1 MGDGFGKT
9 GCKTINLA
17 LQGGGSHGAFAWGA
31 LDRILE
37 DERIVI
43 EGIVGTSAGAMN
55 AVVTAYGLTLGGNQG
70 ARRALRTFW
79 EAVGSAGAWSIMQPS
94 LLDKMISPGSL
105 DYSPGWVL
113 MDTLSRVWS
122 PYQMNPANYHPLRD
136 ILKEQI
142 DFERLSRSDKVKLF
156 VCASNVFTNRLRVFD
171 RSDVSV
177 DAVVASGCIPSVFQA
192 VEINGEYFW
201 DGGYMGNPPIF
212 PLIYNCASADVL
224 LIMVNPIH
232 IEQVP
237 QTAQAILDRINT
249 LSFNSSLMREMRAI
263 NFVNR
268 LVESGYDDGGRL
280 KKSADPLHRRRG
292 RDEQARRVEQA
303 QCLPRLSRLAVRA
316 WLGRAPT
323 SSCAIISIRSART
336 RRPRSSSAFSERHL
350 HSRFGKY
357 DSHGVRIPILSHV
370 PCAVLSVRS
379 NQHVA
384 LA

>member
-1 MGDGFGKT
+1 MDASGSRGVGDCGNSNANAGR
-9 GCKTINLA
+9 KTINLA

-55 AVVTAYGLTLGGNQG
+55 AVVTAYGLTVGGNEG
-70 ARRALRTFW
+70 ARQALKSFW
-79 EAVGSAGAWSIMQPS
+79 EAVACVGTWSIVQPS
-94 LLDKMISPGSL
+94 LLDLMINPGSL
-105 DYSPGWVL
+105 DFSPGWVL

-122 PYQMNPANYHPLRD
+122 PYQMNPTNYHPLRE

-142 DFERLSRSDKVKLF
+142 DFARLRRSEKVKLF

-171 RSDVSV
+171 LNGISV

-237 QTAQAILDRINT
+237 QTAQAIFDRINT

-263 NFVNR
+263 SFVNR
-268 LVESGYDDGGRL
+268 LVDGGFDDGGRL
-280 KKSADPLHRRRG
+280 RKMLIHCIDAE
-292 RDEQARRVEQA
+292 DEM
-303 QCLPRLSRLAVRA
+303 SRLGVSSKLNVGREFLR
-316 WLGRAPT
+316 WLFELGRARADIFLRDHFGAIGQDSST
-323 SSCAIISIRSART
+323 SI
-336 RRPRSSSAFSERHL
+336 EQ
-350 HSRFGKY
+350 RF
-357 DSHGVRIPILSHV
+357 L
-370 PCAVLSVRS
+370 
-379 NQHVA
+379 
-384 LA
+384 

>member
-1 MGDGFGKT
+1 VGDSSA

-37 DERIVI
+37 DGRIAV

-55 AVVTAYGLTLGGNQG
+55 AVVTAYGLTLGGNEG
-70 ARRALRTFW
+70 ARRALASFW
-79 EAVGSAGAWSIMQPS
+79 GAVADAGAWSIMQPS
-94 LLDKMISPGSL
+94 FLDRLISPGSL

-113 MDTLSRVWS
+113 LDTLSRVWS
-122 PYQMNPANYHPLRD
+122 PYQMNPANYHPLRE
-136 ILKEQI
+136 ILQEQI

-156 VCASNVFTNRLRVFD
+156 VCASNVFTNRLHVFD
-171 RSDVSV
+171 LHDISV

-212 PLIYNCASADVL
+212 PLIYNCESTDVV
-224 LIMVNPIH
+224 LIMVNP
-232 IEQVP
+232 P

-268 LVESGYDDGGRL
+268 LVEGGFDDGGRL
-280 KKSADPLHRRRG
+280 KKMLIHCIDAE
-292 RDEQARRVEQA
+292 DEM
-303 QCLPRLSRLAVRA
+303 SRLGVSSKLNVGREFLG
-316 WLGRAPT
+316 WLFDLGRKRADLFLCDHFDKIGRN
-323 SSCAIISIRSART
+323 SSISI
-336 RRPRSSSAFSERHL
+336 EQ
-350 HSRFGKY
+350 RF
-357 DSHGVRIPILSHV
+357 L
-370 PCAVLSVRS
+370 
-379 NQHVA
+379 
-384 LA
+384 